1 MVTFE
6 DLILPQLKSNVSSCQ
21 LSATFLHSSTSL
33 HEATLQQWFY
43 NSNNQQRRGICC
55 HYFYKNYLFLNK
67 HLLLYCFIILIIC
80 KIEISLIIAPFEI
93 CRTQLNN
100 IRTQSCFCDKT
111 VLVSANI
118 STNIVRPELTICGHE
133 ISHTA
138 LSSSVFAN
146 LPNRIWLG

>member
-43 NSNNQQRRGICC
+43 NSNNQQGRGICC

-67 HLLLYCFIILIIC
+67 HLLLYCFIILTIC
-80 KIEISLIIAPFEI
+80 KARLRCHWLLHHLKYAEV
-93 CRTQLNN
+93 
-100 IRTQSCFCDKT
+100 RTQSCFCDKT
-111 VLVSANI
+111 VLVPANML
-118 STNIVRPELTICGHE
+118 TNIVRPELTICGHE